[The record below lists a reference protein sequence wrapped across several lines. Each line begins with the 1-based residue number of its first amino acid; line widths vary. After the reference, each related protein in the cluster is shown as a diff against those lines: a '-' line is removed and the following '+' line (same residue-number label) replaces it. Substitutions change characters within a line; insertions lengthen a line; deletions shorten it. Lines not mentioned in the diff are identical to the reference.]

1 MSPGSAVITLKSAGQ
16 VIVGGGLN
24 ALFIAVAELLSG
36 LGSVVGEL
44 IVAVVLITAPSGVE
58 QLTCARSVI
67 VAVALTASEGKVT
80 VRLLPEPPQVPPVP
94 PGAAQETNVV
104 DGGRLSATVT
114 DVAMS
119 GPLLV
124 TVIV

>member
-44 IVAVVLITAPSGVE
+44 IVAVLMITAPSGVE
-58 QLTCARSVI
+58 QLTCATRVM
-67 VAVALTASEGKVT
+67 VAVALTASDGKVT
-80 VRLLPEPPQVPPVP
+80 VRLLPEPPQAPPP
-94 PGAAQETNVV
+94 PPLTAQETNVV
-104 DGGRLSATVT
+104 EGGRLSATVT
-114 DVAMS
+114 DVATS
-119 GPLLV
+119 GPRLV